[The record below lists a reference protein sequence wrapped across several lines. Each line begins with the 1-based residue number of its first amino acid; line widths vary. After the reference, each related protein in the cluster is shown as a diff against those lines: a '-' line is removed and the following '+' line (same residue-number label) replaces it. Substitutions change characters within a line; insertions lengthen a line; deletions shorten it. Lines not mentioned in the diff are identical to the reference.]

1 MNPRCSPKGIGRTHL
16 PNELTNFTSHCGLP
30 GVWRRLFQVQYSRN
44 PLRCQAITVSGF
56 TMSNAERQ
64 FRQKRER
71 QTQNMRSAE
80 LRRSRAR

>member
-1 MNPRCSPKGIGRTHL
+1 
-16 PNELTNFTSHCGLP
+16 
-30 GVWRRLFQVQYSRN
+30 
-44 PLRCQAITVSGF
+44 LRCQAITVSGF

-80 LRRSRAR
+80 LRRSRPR